1 VITPKL
7 NVLLQPIKDKF
18 YTPERGIEVKFG
30 EEEVAIIPDP
40 KAQLFKVQAEE
51 QMQHETPTMVA

>member
-1 VITPKL
+1 MITPKL

-51 QMQHETPTMVA
+51 QMQHEL